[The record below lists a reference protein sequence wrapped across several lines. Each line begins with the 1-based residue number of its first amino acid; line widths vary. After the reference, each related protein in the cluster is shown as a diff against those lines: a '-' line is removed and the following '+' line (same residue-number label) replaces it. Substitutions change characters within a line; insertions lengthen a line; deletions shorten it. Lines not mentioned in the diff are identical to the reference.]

1 MPGYRYHAFA
11 EAPIHR
17 YSAPTGRGFLSR
29 LWARLALRIFSKVEE
44 EQIRWVCEA
53 FARGAIVGP
62 GLHVTTRAW
71 CVNPARPENIRLG
84 HSVICRGLISV
95 ERFHNGQIVIGD
107 NVYLGDDT
115 IISSAERV
123 EIGAYTMLAHGAQIY
138 DNDSH
143 PMDPTERERDQLI
156 AVGRLRGERP
166 GIGRAAVSIGDH
178 CWIGT
183 NAVVLKGVRIG
194 PGTVVAA
201 SSVVASDLPPFTL
214 AAGNPARVVRS
225 LASNASTVA

>member
-11 EAPIHR
+11 ETPIYR
-17 YSAPTGRGFLSR
+17 YQPPGPRGILSR
-29 LWARLALRIFSKVEE
+29 VWARLALRLFWKIEH
-44 EQIRWVCEA
+44 EQVRWVCEA
-53 FARGAIVGP
+53 FTRGAVVGAD
-62 GLHVTTRAW
+62 LHVTPRAW
-71 CVNPARPENIRLG
+71 CANPTRPENIRLG
-84 HSVICRGLISV
+84 QSVICRGLIRV
-95 ERFHNGQIVIGD
+95 ERFHEGEIVIGD

-115 IISSAERV
+115 IISCAERV
-123 EIGAYTMLAHGAQIY
+123 EIGAYTMLAHGAQVY

-143 PMDPTERERDQLI
+143 PLDATQRERDQLI
-156 AVGRLRGERP
+156 AVGRLEGDRP
-166 GIGRAAVSIGDH
+166 GIGRAPVWIGDH

-201 SSVVASDLPPFTL
+201 SSVVATDLPPFTL

-225 LASNASTVA
+225 LSS